1 MGQEG
6 AGDAMHLAII
16 QSEGLTLDENT
27 LLRQIELHSQMDELI
42 AATVTYMKHS
52 GIVSEDSIQETWQE
66 MHAEYLVSKIKN

>member
-1 MGQEG
+1 
-6 AGDAMHLAII
+6 
-16 QSEGLTLDENT
+16 
-27 LLRQIELHSQMDELI
+27 MDELI